1 MNPVQMMMQMLT
13 SGGSPMQIMQQ
24 LAGSNPALAPALK
37 LCQGKN
43 PDQLKQTFYNL
54 CKSKGIDPNQVASQC
69 GVTLPQ

>member
-69 GVTLPQ
+69 GISLPQ

>member
-1 MNPVQMMMQMLT
+1 MNPMQMMMQMLM
-13 SGGSPMQIMQQ
+13 SGGNPMQIMQQ
-24 LAGSNPALAPALK
+24 FVSKNPALAPAMQ

-43 PDQLKQTFYNL
+43 PDELKQVFYNL